1 MGSIRD
7 DGKAGTGCSS
17 SSNCRKSFDDQAARA
32 SYVDG
37 APNPITAPLLT
48 HPLSH
53 ALPQRTIPRVLNF
66 RYCRDGRA
74 FLFSQSIGMW

>member
-1 MGSIRD
+1 MQVVPVPRGHDAAQHGDSE
-7 DGKAGTGCSS
+7 GGAQLAGQVVHRRADSLF
-17 SSNCRKSFDDQAARA
+17 RQPEDQQPKRR
-32 SYVDG
+32 
-37 APNPITAPLLT
+37 
-48 HPLSH
+48 LSH